1 MGKGSNTQAADGR
14 VIIEKEDVELLMRS
28 ERWHAAG
35 VGAVTQDMQAVS
47 AVVAELCRMPHLENK
62 NIDIAKLTEVTAD
75 DIIDRFLR
83 SDNLRIVAD
92 EEGPAEEIRTEAEF
106 DGEDDIASEELAEVY
121 RAQGLNDM
129 AKETYRKLS
138 LLNPEKSVYFA
149 KLIAELDGEA
159 AAERISEGKMEAEN
173 N

>member
-1 MGKGSNTQAADGR
+1 MMGKGSDTQAADCR
-14 VIIEKEDVELLMRS
+14 VLIEKEDVELLMRS

-35 VGAVTQDMQAVS
+35 AVAPAEAVS

-83 SDNLRIVAD
+83 SDNHRIVAD